1 MELSTS
7 ESGDPIPNNDLQ
19 VVGVIPKFEFPKNS
33 VNPNKDLGW
42 MKRLAPVAKSHK
54 GPLVLGIIVGTIAL
68 VLNVAVPAVARE
80 AIDST
85 IDGSRN
91 DVTLWAIIL
100 VFVGF
105 GRFISG
111 ALYRISLFRVAWGVE
126 TDLRALLYSHLTK
139 LSFSY
144 FDRTQSGQVISR
156 ANSDIR
162 SIQVLLAFGPLIAM
176 SIISFVLA
184 FGFMMTLHVR
194 LTLVALCTLPGV
206 YFFGQR
212 LRHSVFPL
220 TWVSQARLA
229 ELATIVDEN
238 INGTRVVKS
247 FAAEEHQIGLLQK
260 AARHIE
266 WVNVQAIKERAKYN
280 PIIEAL
286 PRVGMAIV
294 LLYGGLL
301 AINDEVSIGTLF
313 AFNAYV
319 IMLQA
324 PFRMFGFLLLQAQR
338 ASASA
343 SRIFEVLDEE
353 PAIQDSPGAVRLP
366 RINGEI
372 VFKDVCFSYQSRLSQ
387 FESGSF
393 SKGSQILSNLNL
405 VISPGETI
413 AVVGKTGSGKSTLA
427 RLLTR
432 FYDVD
437 SGMISIDGKDIRE
450 IQLDSLR
457 HHIGVVFD
465 EPFLFSTSIGENISY
480 GNPKAS
486 NSEIIAAAKSAQ
498 AYEFIDELSD
508 GFETIVGERGYTL
521 SGGQRQRIAL
531 ARSLLEKPSI
541 LILDDAT
548 SAIDIQVESLI
559 HDSLKQHL
567 DGRTTLL
574 IAQRI
579 STIALADRVVLLDE
593 GRIVDEGTH
602 SYLLENSLLYASILA
617 EAATS
622 SSKGFE

>member
-1 MELSTS
+1 MTESQGHQTS
-7 ESGDPIPNNDLQ
+7 GNYPP
-19 VVGVIPKFEFPKNS
+19 PKNS
-33 VNPNKDLGW
+33 INPNTDLGW
-42 MKRLAPVAKSHK
+42 IKRLMPIARSHRRPLIIGVCVGSVA
-54 GPLVLGIIVGTIAL
+54 LI
-68 VLNVAVPAVARE
+68 LNVAVPAIAKE

-85 IDGSRN
+85 IAGNRESL
-91 DVTLWAIIL
+91 TIWAL
-100 VFVGF
+100 VLVIVGL
-105 GRFISG
+105 GRFTTG

-162 SIQVLLAFGPLIAM
+162 SIQVLLAFGPLIGM
-176 SIISFVLA
+176 SIISFILA
-184 FGFMMTLHVR
+184 FCFMMTLHIP

-206 YFFGQR
+206 YFFGQK

-247 FAAEEHQIGLLQK
+247 FAAEKQQVSLLQK

-266 WVNVQAIKERAKYN
+266 WVNVQTIKERAKFN

-301 AINDEVSIGTLF
+301 AIDGQVSIGTLF

-324 PFRMFGFLLLQAQR
+324 PFRMFGFLLLQTQR

-343 SRIFEVLDEE
+343 TRIFEVLDEKPE
-353 PAIQDSPGAVRLP
+353 ITDLPSAVKLTGVSDSIRFQDV
-366 RINGEI
+366 N
-372 VFKDVCFSYQSRLSQ
+372 FSYSGPQSQDDIEEQHAKSEIITNLDLS
-387 FESGSF
+387 
-393 SKGSQILSNLNL
+393 IRA
-405 VISPGETI
+405 GETVAI
-413 AVVGKTGSGKSTLA
+413 VGMTGSGKSTIA

-432 FYDVD
+432 FYDVN
-437 SGMISIDGKDIRE
+437 SGSILIDGVDIKK
-450 IQLDSLR
+450 IQLHSLR
-457 HHIGVVFD
+457 QQIGIVFD
-465 EPFLFSTSIGENISY
+465 EPFLFSTSISENISY
-480 GNPKAS
+480 GKPDAS
-486 NSEIIAAAKSAQ
+486 EAEIHEAARKAQ
-498 AYEFIDELSD
+498 ALGFITDLGS
-508 GFETIVGERGYTL
+508 GFSTVVGERGYTL

-531 ARSLLEKPSI
+531 ARCLLEKPSV

-548 SAIDIQVESLI
+548 SAIDVGVESLI
-559 HDSLKQHL
+559 HESLKTSL
-567 DGRTTLL
+567 EETTTLL
-574 IAQRI
+574 IAQRV
-579 STIALADRVVLLDE
+579 STIALADRIVFLEGGAISDE
-593 GRIVDEGTH
+593 GSH
-602 SYLLENSLLYASILA
+602 SSLLSRNAAYASIIA
-617 EAATS
+617 ESNSEPVT
-622 SSKGFE
+622 EVN

>member
-1 MELSTS
+1 
-7 ESGDPIPNNDLQ
+7 
-19 VVGVIPKFEFPKNS
+19 
-33 VNPNKDLGW
+33 

-405 VISPGETI
+405 VVSPGETI

-602 SYLLENSLLYASILA
+602 SYLLENNLLYASILA

>member
-19 VVGVIPKFEFPKNS
+19 VVGVTPKFEFPKNS

-387 FESGSF
+387 FESGNF

>member
-1 MELSTS
+1 MTESQGHQTS
-7 ESGDPIPNNDLQ
+7 GNYPP
-19 VVGVIPKFEFPKNS
+19 PKNS
-33 VNPNKDLGW
+33 INPNTDLGW
-42 MKRLAPVAKSHK
+42 IKRLMPIARSHRRPLIIGVCVGSVA
-54 GPLVLGIIVGTIAL
+54 LI
-68 VLNVAVPAVARE
+68 LNVAVPAIAKE

-85 IDGSRN
+85 IAGNRESL
-91 DVTLWAIIL
+91 TIWAL
-100 VFVGF
+100 VLTVVGL
-105 GRFISG
+105 GRFATG

-162 SIQVLLAFGPLIAM
+162 SIQVLLAFGPLIGM
-176 SIISFVLA
+176 SIISFILA
-184 FGFMMTLHVR
+184 FCFMMTLHIP

-206 YFFGQR
+206 YFFGQK

-247 FAAEEHQIGLLQK
+247 FAAEKQQVSLLQK

-266 WVNVQAIKERAKYN
+266 WVNVQTIKERAKFN

-301 AINDEVSIGTLF
+301 AIDGQVSIGTLF

-324 PFRMFGFLLLQAQR
+324 PFRMFGFLLLQTQR

-343 SRIFEVLDEE
+343 TRIFEVLDEKPE
-353 PAIQDSPGAVRLP
+353 ITDLPSAVKLTGVRDSIRFQDV
-366 RINGEI
+366 N
-372 VFKDVCFSYQSRLSQ
+372 FSYSGPQSQDDIEEQHAKSEIITNLDLS
-387 FESGSF
+387 
-393 SKGSQILSNLNL
+393 IRA
-405 VISPGETI
+405 GETVAI
-413 AVVGKTGSGKSTLA
+413 VGMTGSGKSTIA

-432 FYDVD
+432 FYDVN
-437 SGMISIDGKDIRE
+437 SGSILIDGVDIKK
-450 IQLDSLR
+450 IQLHSLR
-457 HHIGVVFD
+457 QQIGIVFD
-465 EPFLFSTSIGENISY
+465 EPFLFSTSISENISY
-480 GNPKAS
+480 GKPDAS
-486 NSEIIAAAKSAQ
+486 EAEIHEAARKAQ
-498 AYEFIDELSD
+498 ALGFITDLES
-508 GFETIVGERGYTL
+508 GFSTVVGERGYTL

-531 ARSLLEKPSI
+531 ARCLLEKPSV

-548 SAIDIQVESLI
+548 SAIDVGVESLI
-559 HDSLKQHL
+559 HESLKTSL
-567 DGRTTLL
+567 EETTTLL
-574 IAQRI
+574 IAQRV
-579 STIALADRVVLLDE
+579 STIALADRIVFLEGGAISDE
-593 GRIVDEGTH
+593 GSH
-602 SYLLENSLLYASILA
+602 SSLLSRNAAYASIIA
-617 EAATS
+617 ESNSEPIT
-622 SSKGFE
+622 EVN

>member
-19 VVGVIPKFEFPKNS
+19 VVGVTPKFEFPKNS

-405 VISPGETI
+405 VVSPGETI

-437 SGMISIDGKDIRE
+437 SGMISIDGTDIRE

-602 SYLLENSLLYASILA
+602 SYLLENNLLYASILA

>member
-1 MELSTS
+1 MTESQGHQTS
-7 ESGDPIPNNDLQ
+7 GNYPP
-19 VVGVIPKFEFPKNS
+19 PKNS
-33 VNPNKDLGW
+33 INPNTDLGW
-42 MKRLAPVAKSHK
+42 IKRLMPIARSHRRPLIIGVCVGSVA
-54 GPLVLGIIVGTIAL
+54 LI
-68 VLNVAVPAVARE
+68 LNVAVPAIAKE

-85 IDGSRN
+85 IAGNRESL
-91 DVTLWAIIL
+91 TIWAL
-100 VFVGF
+100 VLTIVGL
-105 GRFISG
+105 GRFATG

-162 SIQVLLAFGPLIAM
+162 SIQVLLAFGPLIGM
-176 SIISFVLA
+176 SIISFILA
-184 FGFMMTLHVR
+184 FCFMMTLHIP

-206 YFFGQR
+206 YFFGQK

-247 FAAEEHQIGLLQK
+247 FAAEKQQVSLLQK

-266 WVNVQAIKERAKYN
+266 WVNVQTIKERAKFN

-301 AINDEVSIGTLF
+301 AIDGQVSIGTLF

-324 PFRMFGFLLLQAQR
+324 PFRMFGFLLLQTQR

-343 SRIFEVLDEE
+343 TRIFEVLDEKPE
-353 PAIQDSPGAVRLP
+353 ITDLSSAVKLTGVRDSIRFQDV
-366 RINGEI
+366 N
-372 VFKDVCFSYQSRLSQ
+372 FSYSGPQSQDDIEEHHVKSEIITNLDLS
-387 FESGSF
+387 
-393 SKGSQILSNLNL
+393 IRA
-405 VISPGETI
+405 GETVAI
-413 AVVGKTGSGKSTLA
+413 VGMTGSGKSTIA

-432 FYDVD
+432 FYDVNSGSILID
-437 SGMISIDGKDIRE
+437 SVDIKK
-450 IQLDSLR
+450 IQLHSLR
-457 HHIGVVFD
+457 QQIGIVFD
-465 EPFLFSTSIGENISY
+465 EPFLFSTSISENISY
-480 GNPKAS
+480 GKPDAS
-486 NSEIIAAAKSAQ
+486 EAEIHEAARKAQ
-498 AYEFIDELSD
+498 ALGFITDLES
-508 GFETIVGERGYTL
+508 GFSTVVGERGYTL

-531 ARSLLEKPSI
+531 ARCLLEKPSV

-548 SAIDIQVESLI
+548 SAIDVGVESLI
-559 HDSLKQHL
+559 HESLKTSL
-567 DGRTTLL
+567 EETTTLL
-574 IAQRI
+574 IAQRV
-579 STIALADRVVLLDE
+579 STIALADRIVFLEGGAISDE
-593 GRIVDEGTH
+593 GSH
-602 SYLLENSLLYASILA
+602 SSLLSRNAAYASIIA
-617 EAATS
+617 ESNSEPIT
-622 SSKGFE
+622 EVN

>member
-1 MELSTS
+1 MTESQGHQTS
-7 ESGDPIPNNDLQ
+7 GNYPP
-19 VVGVIPKFEFPKNS
+19 PKNS
-33 VNPNKDLGW
+33 INPNTDLGW
-42 MKRLAPVAKSHK
+42 IKRLMPIARSHRRPLIIGVCVGSVA
-54 GPLVLGIIVGTIAL
+54 LI
-68 VLNVAVPAVARE
+68 LNVAVPAIAKE

-85 IDGSRN
+85 IAGNRESL
-91 DVTLWAIIL
+91 TIWAL
-100 VFVGF
+100 VLTIVGL
-105 GRFISG
+105 GRFATG

-162 SIQVLLAFGPLIAM
+162 SIQVLLAFGPLIGM
-176 SIISFVLA
+176 SIISFILA
-184 FGFMMTLHVR
+184 FCFMMTLHIP

-206 YFFGQR
+206 YFFGQK

-247 FAAEEHQIGLLQK
+247 FAAEKQQVSLLQK

-266 WVNVQAIKERAKYN
+266 WVNVQTIKERAKFN

-301 AINDEVSIGTLF
+301 AIDGQVSIGTLF

-324 PFRMFGFLLLQAQR
+324 PFRMFGFLLLQTQR

-343 SRIFEVLDEE
+343 TRIFEVLDEKPE
-353 PAIQDSPGAVRLP
+353 ITDLPSAVKLTGVRDSIRFQDV
-366 RINGEI
+366 N
-372 VFKDVCFSYQSRLSQ
+372 FSYSGPQSQDDIEEHHVKSEIITNLDLS
-387 FESGSF
+387 
-393 SKGSQILSNLNL
+393 IRA
-405 VISPGETI
+405 GETVAI
-413 AVVGKTGSGKSTLA
+413 VGMTGSGKSTIA

-432 FYDVD
+432 FYDVNSGSILID
-437 SGMISIDGKDIRE
+437 SVDIKK
-450 IQLDSLR
+450 IQLHSLR
-457 HHIGVVFD
+457 QQIGIVFD
-465 EPFLFSTSIGENISY
+465 EPFLFSTSISENISY
-480 GNPKAS
+480 GKPDAS
-486 NSEIIAAAKSAQ
+486 EAEIHEAARKAQ
-498 AYEFIDELSD
+498 ALGFITDLES
-508 GFETIVGERGYTL
+508 GFSTVVGERGYTL

-531 ARSLLEKPSI
+531 ARCLLEKPSV

-548 SAIDIQVESLI
+548 SAIDVGVESLI
-559 HDSLKQHL
+559 HESLKTSL
-567 DGRTTLL
+567 EETTTLL
-574 IAQRI
+574 IAQRV
-579 STIALADRVVLLDE
+579 STIALADRIVFLEGGAISDE
-593 GRIVDEGTH
+593 GSHI
-602 SYLLENSLLYASILA
+602 SLLSRNAAYASIIA
-617 EAATS
+617 ESNSEPIT
-622 SSKGFE
+622 EVN

>member
-19 VVGVIPKFEFPKNS
+19 VVGVTPKFEFPKNS

-387 FESGSF
+387 FESESF

>member
-1 MELSTS
+1 
-7 ESGDPIPNNDLQ
+7 
-19 VVGVIPKFEFPKNS
+19 
-33 VNPNKDLGW
+33 

-405 VISPGETI
+405 VVSPGETI

-437 SGMISIDGKDIRE
+437 SGMISIDGTDIRE

-593 GRIVDEGTH
+593 GQIVDEGTH
-602 SYLLENSLLYASILA
+602 SYLLENNLLYASILA

>member
-1 MELSTS
+1 MTESQGHQTS
-7 ESGDPIPNNDLQ
+7 GNYPP
-19 VVGVIPKFEFPKNS
+19 PKNS
-33 VNPNKDLGW
+33 INPNTDLGW
-42 MKRLAPVAKSHK
+42 IKRLMPIARSHRRPLIIGVCVGSVA
-54 GPLVLGIIVGTIAL
+54 LI
-68 VLNVAVPAVARE
+68 LNVAVPAIAKE

-85 IDGSRN
+85 IAGNRESL
-91 DVTLWAIIL
+91 TIWAL
-100 VFVGF
+100 VLVIVGL
-105 GRFISG
+105 GRFATG

-162 SIQVLLAFGPLIAM
+162 SIQVLLAFGPLIGM
-176 SIISFVLA
+176 SIISFILA
-184 FGFMMTLHVR
+184 FCFMMTLHIP

-206 YFFGQR
+206 YFFGQK

-247 FAAEEHQIGLLQK
+247 FAAEKQQVSLLQK

-266 WVNVQAIKERAKYN
+266 WVNVQTIKERAKFN

-301 AINDEVSIGTLF
+301 AIDGQVSIGTLF

-324 PFRMFGFLLLQAQR
+324 PFRMFGFLLLQTQR

-343 SRIFEVLDEE
+343 TRIFEVLDEKPE
-353 PAIQDSPGAVRLP
+353 ITDLPSAVKLTGVRDSIRFQDV
-366 RINGEI
+366 N
-372 VFKDVCFSYQSRLSQ
+372 FSYSGPQSQDDIEEHHVKSEIITNLDLS
-387 FESGSF
+387 
-393 SKGSQILSNLNL
+393 IRA
-405 VISPGETI
+405 GETVAI
-413 AVVGKTGSGKSTLA
+413 VGMTGSGKSTIA

-432 FYDVD
+432 FYDVN
-437 SGMISIDGKDIRE
+437 SGSILIDGVDIKK
-450 IQLDSLR
+450 IQLHSLR
-457 HHIGVVFD
+457 QQIGIVFD
-465 EPFLFSTSIGENISY
+465 EPFLFSTSISENISY
-480 GNPKAS
+480 GKPDAS
-486 NSEIIAAAKSAQ
+486 EAEIHEAARKAQ
-498 AYEFIDELSD
+498 ALGFITDLES
-508 GFETIVGERGYTL
+508 GFSTVVGERGYTL

-531 ARSLLEKPSI
+531 ARCLLEKPSV

-548 SAIDIQVESLI
+548 SAIDVGVESLI
-559 HDSLKQHL
+559 HESLKTSL
-567 DGRTTLL
+567 EETTTLL
-574 IAQRI
+574 IAQRV
-579 STIALADRVVLLDE
+579 STIALADRIVFLEGGAISDE
-593 GRIVDEGTH
+593 GSH
-602 SYLLENSLLYASILA
+602 SSLLSRNAAYASIIA
-617 EAATS
+617 ESNSEPIT
-622 SSKGFE
+622 EVN

>member
-1 MELSTS
+1 MTESQGHQTS
-7 ESGDPIPNNDLQ
+7 GNYPP
-19 VVGVIPKFEFPKNS
+19 PKNS
-33 VNPNKDLGW
+33 INPNTDLGW
-42 MKRLAPVAKSHK
+42 IKRLMP
-54 GPLVLGIIVGTIAL
+54 IAL
-68 VLNVAVPAVARE
+68 SHRRPLIIGICVGSVALILNVAVPAIAKE

-85 IDGSRN
+85 IAGNRGSL
-91 DVTLWAIIL
+91 TIWAL
-100 VFVGF
+100 VLVVVGL
-105 GRFISG
+105 GRFATG

-162 SIQVLLAFGPLIAM
+162 SIQVLLAFGPLIGM
-176 SIISFVLA
+176 SIISFILA
-184 FGFMMTLHVR
+184 FCFMMTLHIP

-206 YFFGQR
+206 YFFGQK

-247 FAAEEHQIGLLQK
+247 FAAEKQQVSLLQK

-266 WVNVQAIKERAKYN
+266 WVNVQTIKERAKFN

-301 AINDEVSIGTLF
+301 AIDGQVSIGTLF

-324 PFRMFGFLLLQAQR
+324 PFRMFGFLLLQTQR

-343 SRIFEVLDEE
+343 TRIFEVLDEKPE
-353 PAIQDSPGAVRLP
+353 ITDLPSAVKLTAIRDSIRFQGV
-366 RINGEI
+366 N
-372 VFKDVCFSYQSRLSQ
+372 FSYSGPQSQDDTEEHHAKSEIITNLDLS
-387 FESGSF
+387 
-393 SKGSQILSNLNL
+393 IRA
-405 VISPGETI
+405 GETVAI
-413 AVVGKTGSGKSTLA
+413 VGMTGSGKSTIA

-432 FYDVD
+432 FYDVN
-437 SGMISIDGKDIRE
+437 SGSILIDGVDIKK
-450 IQLDSLR
+450 IQLHSLR
-457 HHIGVVFD
+457 QQIGIVFD
-465 EPFLFSTSIGENISY
+465 EPFLFSSSISENISY
-480 GNPKAS
+480 GKPDAS
-486 NSEIIAAAKSAQ
+486 EAEIHEAARKAQ
-498 AYEFIDELSD
+498 ALGFITNLES
-508 GFETIVGERGYTL
+508 GFSTVVGERGYTL

-531 ARSLLEKPSI
+531 ARCLLEKPSV

-548 SAIDIQVESLI
+548 SAIDVGVESLI
-559 HDSLKQHL
+559 HESLKTSL
-567 DGRTTLL
+567 EETTTLL
-574 IAQRI
+574 IAQRV
-579 STIALADRVVLLDE
+579 STIALADRIVFLEDGAISDE
-593 GRIVDEGTH
+593 GSH
-602 SYLLENSLLYASILA
+602 SSLLSRNTAYASIIA
-617 EAATS
+617 ESNSEPVT
-622 SSKGFE
+622 EVN

>member
-1 MELSTS
+1 MTESQGHQTS
-7 ESGDPIPNNDLQ
+7 GNYPP
-19 VVGVIPKFEFPKNS
+19 PKNS
-33 VNPNKDLGW
+33 INPNTDLGW
-42 MKRLAPVAKSHK
+42 IKRLMPIARSHRRPLIIGVCVGSVA
-54 GPLVLGIIVGTIAL
+54 LI
-68 VLNVAVPAVARE
+68 LNVAVPAIAKE

-85 IDGSRN
+85 IAGNRESL
-91 DVTLWAIIL
+91 TIWAL
-100 VFVGF
+100 VLVIVGL
-105 GRFISG
+105 GRFATG

-162 SIQVLLAFGPLIAM
+162 SIQVLLAFGPLIGM
-176 SIISFVLA
+176 SIISFILA
-184 FGFMMTLHVR
+184 FCFMMTLHIP

-206 YFFGQR
+206 YFFGQK

-247 FAAEEHQIGLLQK
+247 FAAEKQQVSLLQK

-266 WVNVQAIKERAKYN
+266 WVNVQTIKERAKFN

-301 AINDEVSIGTLF
+301 AIDGQVSIGTLF

-324 PFRMFGFLLLQAQR
+324 PFRMFGFLLLQTQR

-343 SRIFEVLDEE
+343 TRIFEVLDEKPE
-353 PAIQDSPGAVRLP
+353 ITDLPSAVKLTGVRDSIRFQDV
-366 RINGEI
+366 N
-372 VFKDVCFSYQSRLSQ
+372 FSYSGPQSQDDIEEHHVKSEIITNLDLS
-387 FESGSF
+387 
-393 SKGSQILSNLNL
+393 IRA
-405 VISPGETI
+405 GETVAI
-413 AVVGKTGSGKSTLA
+413 VGMTGSGKSTIA

-432 FYDVD
+432 FYDVNSGSILID
-437 SGMISIDGKDIRE
+437 SVDIKK
-450 IQLDSLR
+450 IQLHSLR
-457 HHIGVVFD
+457 QQIGIVFD
-465 EPFLFSTSIGENISY
+465 EPFLFSTSISENISY
-480 GNPKAS
+480 GKPDAS
-486 NSEIIAAAKSAQ
+486 EAEIHEAARKAQ
-498 AYEFIDELSD
+498 ALGFITDLES
-508 GFETIVGERGYTL
+508 GFSTVVGERGYTL

-531 ARSLLEKPSI
+531 ARCLLEKPSV

-548 SAIDIQVESLI
+548 SAIDVGVESLI
-559 HDSLKQHL
+559 HESLKTSL
-567 DGRTTLL
+567 EETTTLL
-574 IAQRI
+574 IAQRV
-579 STIALADRVVLLDE
+579 STIALADRIVFLEGGAISDE
-593 GRIVDEGTH
+593 GSHI
-602 SYLLENSLLYASILA
+602 SLLSRNAAYASIIA
-617 EAATS
+617 ESNSEPIT
-622 SSKGFE
+622 EVN

>member
-1 MELSTS
+1 
-7 ESGDPIPNNDLQ
+7 
-19 VVGVIPKFEFPKNS
+19 
-33 VNPNKDLGW
+33 
-42 MKRLAPVAKSHK
+42 
-54 GPLVLGIIVGTIAL
+54 
-68 VLNVAVPAVARE
+68 
-80 AIDST
+80 
-85 IDGSRN
+85 
-91 DVTLWAIIL
+91 
-100 VFVGF
+100 
-105 GRFISG
+105 
-111 ALYRISLFRVAWGVE
+111 
-126 TDLRALLYSHLTK
+126 
-139 LSFSY
+139 
-144 FDRTQSGQVISR
+144 
-156 ANSDIR
+156 
-162 SIQVLLAFGPLIAM
+162 M

-247 FAAEEHQIGLLQK
+247 FAAEENQIGLLQK

-486 NSEIIAAAKSAQ
+486 NSEIIAAAKRAQ

>member
-1 MELSTS
+1 MTESQGHQTS
-7 ESGDPIPNNDLQ
+7 GNYPP
-19 VVGVIPKFEFPKNS
+19 PKNS
-33 VNPNKDLGW
+33 INPNTDLGW
-42 MKRLAPVAKSHK
+42 IKRLMPIARSHRRPLIIGVCVGSVA
-54 GPLVLGIIVGTIAL
+54 LI
-68 VLNVAVPAVARE
+68 LNVAVPAIAKE

-85 IDGSRN
+85 IAGNRESL
-91 DVTLWAIIL
+91 TIWAL
-100 VFVGF
+100 VLVIVGL
-105 GRFISG
+105 GRFTTG

-162 SIQVLLAFGPLIAM
+162 SIQVLLAFGPLIGM
-176 SIISFVLA
+176 SIISFILA
-184 FGFMMTLHVR
+184 FCFMMTLHIP

-206 YFFGQR
+206 YFFGQK

-247 FAAEEHQIGLLQK
+247 FAAEKQQVSLLQK

-266 WVNVQAIKERAKYN
+266 WVNVQTIKERAKFN

-301 AINDEVSIGTLF
+301 AIDGQVSIGTLF

-324 PFRMFGFLLLQAQR
+324 PFRMFGFLLLQTQR

-343 SRIFEVLDEE
+343 TRIFEVLDEKPE
-353 PAIQDSPGAVRLP
+353 ITDLPSAVKLTGVRDSIRFQDV
-366 RINGEI
+366 N
-372 VFKDVCFSYQSRLSQ
+372 FSYSGPQSQDDIEEHHVKSEIITNLDLS
-387 FESGSF
+387 
-393 SKGSQILSNLNL
+393 IRA
-405 VISPGETI
+405 GETVAI
-413 AVVGKTGSGKSTLA
+413 VGMTGSGKSTIA

-432 FYDVD
+432 FYDVN
-437 SGMISIDGKDIRE
+437 SGSILIDGVDIKR
-450 IQLDSLR
+450 IQLHSLR
-457 HHIGVVFD
+457 QQIGIVFD
-465 EPFLFSTSIGENISY
+465 EPFLFSTSISENISY
-480 GNPKAS
+480 GKPDAS
-486 NSEIIAAAKSAQ
+486 EAEIHEAARKAQ
-498 AYEFIDELSD
+498 ALGFITDLES
-508 GFETIVGERGYTL
+508 GFSTVVGERGYTL

-531 ARSLLEKPSI
+531 ARCLLEKPSV

-548 SAIDIQVESLI
+548 SAIDVGVESLI
-559 HDSLKQHL
+559 HESLKTSL
-567 DGRTTLL
+567 EETTTLL
-574 IAQRI
+574 IAQRV
-579 STIALADRVVLLDE
+579 STIALADRIVFLEGGAISDE
-593 GRIVDEGTH
+593 GSH
-602 SYLLENSLLYASILA
+602 SSLLSRNAAYASIIA
-617 EAATS
+617 ESNSEPIT
-622 SSKGFE
+622 EVN

>member
-1 MELSTS
+1 MRRLS
-7 ESGDPIPNNDLQ
+7 PI
-19 VVGVIPKFEFPKNS
+19 
-33 VNPNKDLGW
+33 
-42 MKRLAPVAKSHK
+42 AKSHRR
-54 GPLVLGIIVGTIAL
+54 PLILGVIVGTIAL
-68 VLNVAVPAVARE
+68 VLNVAVPAIARE

-85 IDGSRN
+85 ISGERRAL
-91 DVTLWAIIL
+91 TIWAIIL
-100 VFVGF
+100 VCVGF
-105 GRFISG
+105 GRFVSG
-111 ALYRISLFRVAWGVE
+111 ALYRISLFQVAWGVE

-176 SIISFVLA
+176 SIISFILA

-206 YFFGQR
+206 YFFGQK

-238 INGTRVVKS
+238 VNGTRVVKS
-247 FAAEEHQIGLLQK
+247 FAAEEHQISLLQK

-286 PRVGMAIV
+286 PRIGMAIV

-343 SRIFEVLDEE
+343 SRIFEVLDENPE
-353 PAIQDSPGAVRLP
+353 IVDSSNAVALSDVK
-366 RINGEI
+366 GEI
-372 VFKDVCFSYQSRLSQ
+372 NFHNVCFSYQNRVSQ
-387 FESGSF
+387 FDIDAPD
-393 SKGSQILSNLNL
+393 KGSEIISGLNL
-405 VISPGETI
+405 VVAPGETVAI
-413 AVVGKTGSGKSTLA
+413 VGRTGSGKSTLA

-437 SGMISIDGKDIRE
+437 SGKILIDGKDITN
-450 IQLDSLR
+450 IKLHSLR
-457 HHIGVVFD
+457 HHVGIVFD
-465 EPFLFSTSIGENISY
+465 EPFLFSTSIAENISY
-480 GNPKAS
+480 GNPEAS
-486 NSEIIAAAKSAQ
+486 HAEIIAAAKSAQ
-498 AYEFIDELSD
+498 AFDFINELSQ

-531 ARSLLEKPSI
+531 ARSLLERPSI

-548 SAIDIQVESLI
+548 SAIDIQVESRI
-559 HDSLKQHL
+559 HDSLRSRL
-567 DGRTTLL
+567 EGRTTLL

-579 STIALADRVVLLDE
+579 STIALADRVVLLD
-593 GRIVDEGTH
+593 GGKIVDEGTH
-602 SYLLENSLLYASILA
+602 RSLMARSHLYMSILA
-617 EAATS
+617 EAETS
-622 SSKGFE
+622 SRQGGL

>member
-1 MELSTS
+1 MTESQGHQTS
-7 ESGDPIPNNDLQ
+7 GNYPP
-19 VVGVIPKFEFPKNS
+19 PKNS
-33 VNPNKDLGW
+33 INPNTDLGW
-42 MKRLAPVAKSHK
+42 IKRLMPIARSHRRPLIIGVCVGSVA
-54 GPLVLGIIVGTIAL
+54 LI
-68 VLNVAVPAVARE
+68 LNVAVPAIAKE

-85 IDGSRN
+85 IAGNRESL
-91 DVTLWAIIL
+91 TIWAL
-100 VFVGF
+100 VLVIVGL
-105 GRFISG
+105 GRFTTG

-162 SIQVLLAFGPLIAM
+162 SIQVLLAFGPLIGM
-176 SIISFVLA
+176 SIISFILA
-184 FGFMMTLHVR
+184 FCFMMTLHIP

-206 YFFGQR
+206 YFFGQK

-247 FAAEEHQIGLLQK
+247 FAAEKQQVSLLQK

-266 WVNVQAIKERAKYN
+266 WVNVQTIKERAKFN

-301 AINDEVSIGTLF
+301 AIDGQVSIGTLF

-324 PFRMFGFLLLQAQR
+324 PFRMFGFLLLQTQR

-343 SRIFEVLDEE
+343 TRIFEVLDEKPE
-353 PAIQDSPGAVRLP
+353 ITDLPSAVKLTGVRDSIRFQDV
-366 RINGEI
+366 N
-372 VFKDVCFSYQSRLSQ
+372 FSYSGPQSQDDIEEQHAKSEIITNLDLS
-387 FESGSF
+387 
-393 SKGSQILSNLNL
+393 IRA
-405 VISPGETI
+405 GETVAI
-413 AVVGKTGSGKSTLA
+413 VGMTGSGKSTIA

-432 FYDVD
+432 FYDVN
-437 SGMISIDGKDIRE
+437 SGSILIDGVDIKR
-450 IQLDSLR
+450 IQLHSLR
-457 HHIGVVFD
+457 QQIGIVFD
-465 EPFLFSTSIGENISY
+465 EPFLFSTSISENISY
-480 GNPKAS
+480 GKPDAS
-486 NSEIIAAAKSAQ
+486 EAEIHEAARKAQ
-498 AYEFIDELSD
+498 ALGFITDLES
-508 GFETIVGERGYTL
+508 GFSTVVGERGYTL

-531 ARSLLEKPSI
+531 ARCLLEKPSV

-548 SAIDIQVESLI
+548 SAIDVGVESLI
-559 HDSLKQHL
+559 HESLKTSL
-567 DGRTTLL
+567 EETTTLL
-574 IAQRI
+574 IAQRV
-579 STIALADRVVLLDE
+579 STIALADRIVFLEGGAISDE
-593 GRIVDEGTH
+593 GSH
-602 SYLLENSLLYASILA
+602 SSLLSRNAAYASIIA
-617 EAATS
+617 ESNSEPIT
-622 SSKGFE
+622 EVN

>member
-1 MELSTS
+1 MELSAS

-19 VVGVIPKFEFPKNS
+19 VVGVTPKFEFPKNS

-247 FAAEEHQIGLLQK
+247 FAAEENQIGLLQK

>member
-1 MELSTS
+1 MTESQGHQTS
-7 ESGDPIPNNDLQ
+7 GNYPP
-19 VVGVIPKFEFPKNS
+19 PKNS
-33 VNPNKDLGW
+33 INPNTDLGW
-42 MKRLAPVAKSHK
+42 IKRLMPIARSHRRPLIIGVCVGSVA
-54 GPLVLGIIVGTIAL
+54 LI
-68 VLNVAVPAVARE
+68 LNVAVPAIAKE

-85 IDGSRN
+85 IAGNRESL
-91 DVTLWAIIL
+91 TIWAL
-100 VFVGF
+100 VLTIVGL
-105 GRFISG
+105 GRFATG

-162 SIQVLLAFGPLIAM
+162 SIQVLLAFGPLIGM
-176 SIISFVLA
+176 SIISFILA
-184 FGFMMTLHVR
+184 FCFMMTLHIP

-206 YFFGQR
+206 YFFGQK

-247 FAAEEHQIGLLQK
+247 FAAEKQQVSLLQK

-266 WVNVQAIKERAKYN
+266 WVNVQTIKERAKFN

-301 AINDEVSIGTLF
+301 AIDGQVSIGTLF

-324 PFRMFGFLLLQAQR
+324 PFRMFGFLLLQTQR

-343 SRIFEVLDEE
+343 TRIFEVLDEKPE
-353 PAIQDSPGAVRLP
+353 ITDLPSAVKLTGVRDSIRFQDV
-366 RINGEI
+366 N
-372 VFKDVCFSYQSRLSQ
+372 FSYSGPQSQDDIEEQHAKSEIIKNLDLS
-387 FESGSF
+387 
-393 SKGSQILSNLNL
+393 IRA
-405 VISPGETI
+405 GETVAI
-413 AVVGKTGSGKSTLA
+413 VGMTGSGKSTIA

-432 FYDVD
+432 FYDVN
-437 SGMISIDGKDIRE
+437 SGSILIDGVDIKK
-450 IQLDSLR
+450 IQLHSLR
-457 HHIGVVFD
+457 QQIGIVFD
-465 EPFLFSTSIGENISY
+465 EPFLFSTSISENISY
-480 GNPKAS
+480 GKPDAS
-486 NSEIIAAAKSAQ
+486 EAEIHEAARKAQ
-498 AYEFIDELSD
+498 ALGFITDLES
-508 GFETIVGERGYTL
+508 GFSTVVGERGYTL

-531 ARSLLEKPSI
+531 ARCLLEKPSV

-548 SAIDIQVESLI
+548 SAIDVGVESLI
-559 HDSLKQHL
+559 HESLKTSL
-567 DGRTTLL
+567 EETTTLL
-574 IAQRI
+574 IAQRV
-579 STIALADRVVLLDE
+579 STIALADRIVFLEGGAISDE
-593 GRIVDEGTH
+593 GSH
-602 SYLLENSLLYASILA
+602 SSLLSRNAAYASIIA
-617 EAATS
+617 ESNSEPIT
-622 SSKGFE
+622 EVN

>member
-1 MELSTS
+1 MTESQGHQTS
-7 ESGDPIPNNDLQ
+7 GNYPP
-19 VVGVIPKFEFPKNS
+19 PKNS
-33 VNPNKDLGW
+33 INPNTDLGW
-42 MKRLAPVAKSHK
+42 IKRLMPIARSHRRPLIIGVCVGSVA
-54 GPLVLGIIVGTIAL
+54 LI
-68 VLNVAVPAVARE
+68 LNVAVPAIAKE

-85 IDGSRN
+85 IAVNREN
-91 DVTLWAIIL
+91 LTIWAL
-100 VFVGF
+100 VLIVVGL
-105 GRFISG
+105 GRFATG

-162 SIQVLLAFGPLIAM
+162 SIQVLLAFGPLIGM
-176 SIISFVLA
+176 SIISFILA
-184 FGFMMTLHVR
+184 FCFMMTLHIP

-206 YFFGQR
+206 YFFGQK

-247 FAAEEHQIGLLQK
+247 FAAEKQQVSLLQK

-266 WVNVQAIKERAKYN
+266 WVNVQTIKERAKFN

-301 AINDEVSIGTLF
+301 AIDGQVSIGTLF

-324 PFRMFGFLLLQAQR
+324 PFRMFGFLLLQTQR

-343 SRIFEVLDEE
+343 TRIFEVLDEKPE
-353 PAIQDSPGAVRLP
+353 ITDLPSAVKLTGVRDSIRFQDV
-366 RINGEI
+366 N
-372 VFKDVCFSYQSRLSQ
+372 FSYSGPQSQDDIEEHHVKSEIITNLDLS
-387 FESGSF
+387 
-393 SKGSQILSNLNL
+393 IRA
-405 VISPGETI
+405 GETVAI
-413 AVVGKTGSGKSTLA
+413 VGMTGSGKSTIA

-432 FYDVD
+432 FYDVNSGSILID
-437 SGMISIDGKDIRE
+437 SVDIKK
-450 IQLDSLR
+450 IQLHSLR
-457 HHIGVVFD
+457 QQIGIVFD
-465 EPFLFSTSIGENISY
+465 EPFLFSTSISENISY
-480 GNPKAS
+480 GKPDAS
-486 NSEIIAAAKSAQ
+486 EAEIHEAARKAQ
-498 AYEFIDELSD
+498 ALGFITDLES
-508 GFETIVGERGYTL
+508 GFSTVVGERGYTL

-531 ARSLLEKPSI
+531 ARCLLEKPSV

-548 SAIDIQVESLI
+548 SAIDVGVESLI
-559 HDSLKQHL
+559 HESLKTSL
-567 DGRTTLL
+567 EETTTLL
-574 IAQRI
+574 IAQRV
-579 STIALADRVVLLDE
+579 STIALADRIVFLEGGAISDE
-593 GRIVDEGTH
+593 GSH
-602 SYLLENSLLYASILA
+602 SSLLSRNAAYASIIA
-617 EAATS
+617 ESNSEPIT
-622 SSKGFE
+622 EVN

>member
-1 MELSTS
+1 MQLSSTESDGLSTDH
-7 ESGDPIPNNDLQ
+7 GLQ
-19 VVGVIPKFEFPKNS
+19 KIGVIPKYDSPKNS
-33 VNPNKDLGW
+33 IHPNKDLGW
-42 MKRLAPVAKSHK
+42 MRRLVPIARSHRR
-54 GPLVLGIIVGTIAL
+54 PLLTGIVVGTIAL

-85 IDGSRN
+85 IGGDQKKL
-91 DVTLWAIIL
+91 TTWAIIL
-100 VFVGF
+100 ICVGL
-105 GRFISG
+105 GRFVAG

-126 TDLRALLYSHLTK
+126 TDLRALLYAHLTK

-144 FDRTQSGQVISR
+144 FDRTQSGQIISR

-176 SIISFVLA
+176 SIISFLLA
-184 FGFMMTLHVR
+184 FAFMMTLHVR

-206 YFFGQR
+206 YFFGQK

-266 WVNVQAIKERAKYN
+266 WVNVQAIKERAKFN

-286 PRVGMAIV
+286 ARVGMAVV

-301 AINDEVSIGTLF
+301 AINDDVSIGTLF

-343 SRIFEVLDEE
+343 TRIFEVLDENPE
-353 PAIQDSPGAVRLP
+353 IVDSPEAVTLSKVR
-366 RINGEI
+366 GEI
-372 VFKDVCFSYQSRLSQ
+372 TFENVCFSYQNRLSQ
-387 FESGSF
+387 FNNDSLV
-393 SKGSQILSNLNL
+393 KGSEIISNLDL
-405 VISPGETI
+405 SITPGETVAI
-413 AVVGKTGSGKSTLA
+413 VGRTGSGKSTVA

-437 SGMISIDGKDIRE
+437 SGKICIDGRDIRE
-450 IQLDSLR
+450 IKLDSLR
-457 HHIGVVFD
+457 HHVGVVFD
-465 EPFLFSTSIGENISY
+465 EPFLFSTSIAENISY
-480 GNPKAS
+480 GNPTAS
-486 NSEIIAAAKSAQ
+486 SAEIVNAAKSAQ
-498 AYEFIDELSD
+498 AFEFINDLSK

-531 ARSLLEKPSI
+531 ARNLLEDPNI

-548 SAIDIQVESLI
+548 SAIDIQVESRI
-559 HDSLKQHL
+559 HDSLRNHL
-567 DGRTTLL
+567 EGRTTLL

-579 STIALADRVVLLDE
+579 STIALADRVLLLD
-593 GRIVDEGTH
+593 GGKIVDEGTH
-602 SYLLENSLLYASILA
+602 KSLMENNPLYTSILA
-617 EAATS
+617 EAETS
-622 SSKGFE
+622 SHQGGI

>member
-1 MELSTS
+1 MHLSSTEKGEPS
-7 ESGDPIPNNDLQ
+7 AIHDLQ
-19 VVGVIPKFEFPKNS
+19 KVGISPKFGFPRNS
-33 VNPNKDLGW
+33 IDPDKDLGW
-42 MKRLAPVAKSHK
+42 MRRLSPIAKSHRR
-54 GPLVLGIIVGTIAL
+54 PLILGVFVGTIAL
-68 VLNVAVPAVARE
+68 VLNVAVPAIARE

-85 IDGSRN
+85 ISGERRALTIWS
-91 DVTLWAIIL
+91 IIL
-100 VFVGF
+100 VCVGF
-105 GRFISG
+105 GRFVSG

-238 INGTRVVKS
+238 VNGTRVVKS
-247 FAAEEHQIGLLQK
+247 FAAEEHQISLLQK

-280 PIIEAL
+280 PVIEAL
-286 PRVGMAIV
+286 PRIGMAIV

-301 AINDEVSIGTLF
+301 AINEEVSIGTLF

-343 SRIFEVLDEE
+343 SRIFEVLDEDPE
-353 PAIQDSPGAVRLP
+353 IVDSPNAIKLSDVKGQ
-366 RINGEI
+366 IN
-372 VFKDVCFSYQSRLSQ
+372 FKNVCFSYQNRVSQ
-387 FESGSF
+387 SDIGAPD
-393 SKGSQILSNLNL
+393 KGSKIISGLNL
-405 VISPGETI
+405 AVTPGETVAI
-413 AVVGKTGSGKSTLA
+413 VGRTGSGKSTLA

-437 SGMISIDGKDIRE
+437 SGEILIDGKDIKN
-450 IQLDSLR
+450 IKLHSLR
-457 HHIGVVFD
+457 DHVGIVFD
-465 EPFLFSTSIGENISY
+465 EPFLFSTSISENISY
-480 GNPKAS
+480 GDPEAS
-486 NSEIIAAAKSAQ
+486 HSEIVAAAKSAQ
-498 AYEFIDELSD
+498 AFEFINELSE

-531 ARSLLEKPSI
+531 ARSLLERPSI

-548 SAIDIQVESLI
+548 SAIDIQVESRI
-559 HDSLKQHL
+559 HESLRNRLK
-567 DGRTTLL
+567 GCTTLL

-579 STIALADRVVLLDE
+579 STIALADRVVLLD
-593 GRIVDEGTH
+593 GGKIVDEGTH
-602 SYLLENSLLYASILA
+602 SSLMARSPLYMSILA
-617 EAATS
+617 EAETS
-622 SSKGFE
+622 SRQGGL